1 VSTNNETKLKKLL
14 DLHVPGTVILAS
26 WLDENGYSHNL
37 QHRYLRS
44 GWLESIGIG
53 AFKRPNENLSWR
65 GALFSLQKQGKKSL
79 HAGGLTALSFLGY
92 SHYLRTGL
100 ETVYVFSDL
109 KTTLPSWFKKYPW
122 KESVKHVKTSFIPT
136 ELGLQENNEKQIQI
150 TISTAERAILEC
162 LYLCPEKMDLMEV
175 YQILSGMVN
184 LRPDLIQKLLEE
196 CNSIK
201 VKRLFLFMLKKS
213 KHQWGNF
220 LRLNRINL
228 GTGGRSVVKNGTY
241 DSEYMITVPR
251 ELAQL

>member
-1 VSTNNETKLKKLL
+1 M

-26 WLDENGYSHNL
+26 WLDENGFSHDL
-37 QHRYLRS
+37 QQRYRKS
-44 GWLESIGIG
+44 GWLESVGVG
-53 AFKRPNENLSWR
+53 AFKRPNENLNWQ
-65 GALFSLQKQGKKSL
+65 GALYSLQKRGGLSL

-92 SHYLRTGL
+92 SHYIRIGL

-122 KESVKHVKTSFIPT
+122 KESIKHIKTSFIPIS
-136 ELGLQENNEKQIQI
+136 LGLQENNDKQLQI
-150 TISTAERAILEC
+150 TISTAERAIFEC
-162 LYLCPEKMDLMEV
+162 LYLCPEKMDLLEV

-213 KHQWGNF
+213 NHQWRNF
-220 LRLNRINL
+220 LILKNVTL
-228 GTGGRSVVKNGTY
+228 GTGDRSVVKNGIY
-241 DSEYMITVPR
+241 DPEYRITVPKK
-251 ELAQL
+251 LAQL

>member
-1 VSTNNETKLKKLL
+1 MSTNNEIKLKKLL

-26 WLDENGYSHNL
+26 WLDENGFSHDL

-44 GWLESIGIG
+44 GWLESVGVG
-53 AFKRPNENLSWR
+53 AFKRPNENLSWQ
-65 GALFSLQKQGKKSL
+65 GALYSLQKQGRQVL
-79 HAGGLTALSFLGY
+79 HAGGLTALSYLGY
-92 SHYLRTGL
+92 SHYIRTGL

-122 KESVKHVKTSFIPT
+122 KESIKHIKTSFLPT
-136 ELGLQENNEKQIQI
+136 NLGLQENNEKQFQI

-162 LYLCPEKMDLMEV
+162 LYLSPDKMNLLEV

-184 LRPDLIQKLLEE
+184 LRPDQIQKLLEV

-213 KHQWGNF
+213 NHQWGNF
-220 LRLNRINL
+220 LSLNRINL
-228 GTGGRSVVKNGTY
+228 GTGDRSVVKNGVY
-241 DSEYMITVPR
+241 DSEYRITVPK